1 MPDIAESRATG
12 EGTSAAWRPP
22 GRPGGVKTSG
32 PSIPASRIASSEGTA
47 NSGVPKNTTRIRS
60 LRGLGNLLRVTEFP
74 EGDGGPDSGGSGHG
88 ERQARRDAE
97 EDPGARPSF
106 PEAVEENRKEDE
118 KRVHRHDHRAPV
130 LLLLVR
136 RGLEHADVARQALEQ
151 VGGRRGPAE
160 RQQQDDPGR
169 SHRGCRST
177 SSK

>member
-1 MPDIAESRATG
+1 MPDIADSRATG
-12 EGTSAAWRPP
+12 EGTSAAWRRT
-22 GRPGGVKTSG
+22 GRTGCVPTSG
-32 PSIPASRIASSEGTA
+32 TTTAASRIASSEGTA

-106 PEAVEENRKEDE
+106 PEAVEENRKEEE
-118 KRVHRHDHRAPV
+118 KRVNRHDDRAPV

-136 RGLEHADVARQALEQ
+136 RGLEKAELARQAIEQ
-151 VGGRRGPAE
+151 VGGRRGPEE

-169 SHRGCRST
+169 CHRGCRST